1 MNLASL
7 LSNGIFFALKS
18 ADADNVVSDIR
29 LVEDKGNDDVDTD
42 GVNKWYVGKGGDGD
56 GECVALMAGLRML
69 VRKSCA
75 STPMI

>member
-42 GVNKWYVGKGGDGD
+42 GVNK
-56 GECVALMAGLRML
+56 
-69 VRKSCA
+69 
-75 STPMI
+75 